1 MKKEF
6 KNKNDSIDLKQ
17 LESPGSISITYIYF
31 YLLKQEGHD
40 AA

>member
-17 LESPGSISITYIYF
+17 LESPESILNNVYLFFIY
-31 YLLKQEGHD
+31 
-40 AA
+40 